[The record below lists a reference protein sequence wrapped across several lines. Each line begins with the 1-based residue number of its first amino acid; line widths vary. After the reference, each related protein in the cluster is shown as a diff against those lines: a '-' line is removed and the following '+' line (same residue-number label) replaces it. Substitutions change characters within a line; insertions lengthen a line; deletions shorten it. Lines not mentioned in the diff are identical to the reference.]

1 MRFSFRGNCL
11 FIFLFAATLLATPP
25 GYHEPWGNDC
35 DLKAPAPTKEKKAP
49 SLAVRM
55 ADSIIKFHQEV
66 ISPVDGP
73 RSHYRPSSSQ
83 HMHLA
88 MHRYGFFKGFI
99 MGCDRLLRENDE
111 EWVYRKVEVDG
122 CIFKY
127 DPAKENKYD

>member
-83 HMHLA
+83 YMHLA
-88 MHRYGFFKGFI
+88 MHRYGFGLGLPAF
-99 MGCDRLLRENDE
+99 REAASA
-111 EWVYRKVEVDG
+111 WMMTRFGVRVDPRHYH
-122 CIFKY
+122 CRY
-127 DPAKENKYD
+127 QA